1 MKRTRAIRLALL
13 GTVGL
18 VGLAACDDGNPLGKE
33 GFFQTEAECAKSNN
47 PDACRQAIA
56 DARAEHIKTA
66 PAFNSREA
74 CEAKF
79 GAENCMETKEK
90 PGQPAEGGPP
100 ATQTASAE
108 GGGSW
113 FMPMMMGFMMGNMMG
128 GRYSGQP
135 VYRDTTNTAYSGGR
149 PVGNFKDRAMPPPR
163 STTSVAGVPTGGSP
177 GVNSTRGGFGAS
189 ASGTGGSS
197 GS

>member
-1 MKRTRAIRLALL
+1 MRRTRAIRLALL

-18 VGLAACDDGNPLGKE
+18 VGLAACDDGNPLGQE
-33 GFFQTEAECAKSNN
+33 GFFQTETECAKSNN

-56 DARAEHIKTA
+56 DARAEHLKTA
-66 PAFNSREA
+66 PAFASREA

-90 PGQPAEGGPP
+90 PGQVAEGAP
-100 ATQTASAE
+100 AAQTASAA

-128 GRYSGQP
+128 GRSAQP

-149 PVGNFKDRAMPPPR
+149 PVGTFKDHALPPPR
-163 STTSVAGVPTGGSP
+163 STGSVAGVPTRSP
-177 GVNSTRGGFGAS
+177 AGTNTTRGGFGTS
-189 ASGTGGSS
+189 STGSS
-197 GS
+197 GSSGS

>member
-18 VGLAACDDGNPLGKE
+18 VGLAACDDGNPLGQE
-33 GFFQTEAECAKSNN
+33 GFFQTETECAKSNN
-47 PDACRQAIA
+47 PDACRQAVA
-56 DARAEHIKTA
+56 DARAEHLKTA

-79 GAENCMETKEK
+79 GAENCMETREK
-90 PGQPAEGGPP
+90 PGQVAQATPAVPGAP
-100 ATQTASAE
+100 AAAASE

-113 FMPMMMGFMMGNMMG
+113 FMPMMMGFMMGNMLG
-128 GRYSGQP
+128 GRSQP
-135 VYRDTTNTAYSGGR
+135 VYRDTTNTAYSGGK
-149 PVGNFKDRAMPPPR
+149 PVGSFKDRAMPPPR
-163 STTSVAGVPTGGSP
+163 ATSVAGVPTSNPAGT
-177 GVNSTRGGFGAS
+177 NTTRGGFGS
-189 ASGTGGSS
+189 TSTGTSS